1 MKISFFFTFVISLFL
16 MTGMTGC
23 ITVTEDPFLDVPE
36 FELRTITFTEPKK
49 GGRKINPAGS
59 CLMRWNIL
67 GPVAPVSAD
76 VDVPVLENENMLC
89 GRIEA
94 PAGALWHVR
103 IYKDEGKKA
112 PAAGFCNWTNSL
124 KKYKG
129 KNIFYGCSSFLSDK
143 EYKNVSLTLSAAGSI
158 SLYWNGEKK
167 GVLKKSN
174 LDGKEAFV
182 IKDLTIREGGN
193 RLVLKYLDGEKKE
206 ALRGVS
212 LKFTLEEKNVQQKKT
227 ALIR

>member
-1 MKISFFFTFVISLFL
+1 MKITVLFAFLCSLFL
-16 MTGMTGC
+16 MTGC
-23 ITVTEDPFLDVPE
+23 ISTSDDPFLDVPD
-36 FELRTITFTEPKK
+36 FELRTISFAEQKK
-49 GGRKINPAGS
+49 GGTKISSDRA

-67 GPVAPVSAD
+67 GPVEPASAN
-76 VDVPVLENENMLC
+76 VNIPVLENENLLC

-112 PAAGFCNWTNSL
+112 PVAGFCNWTNAL

-129 KNIFYGCSSFLSDK
+129 KNIFYGCSSFRSDK
-143 EYKNVSLTLSAAGSI
+143 EYKNVSLTLSAAGSVC
-158 SLYWNGEKK
+158 LYWNGEKK
-167 GVLKKSN
+167 GVLEKSN
-174 LDGKEAFV
+174 LDGNKAFV
-182 IKDLTIREGGN
+182 IRNLTIRKGGN

-212 LKFTLEEKNVQQKKT
+212 LKFSSGEKNVQQKKT

>member
-1 MKISFFFTFVISLFL
+1 MKITFLFTFLISLFL
-16 MTGMTGC
+16 MTGC
-23 ITVTEDPFLDVPE
+23 ITITDDPFLDVPE
-36 FELRTITFTEPKK
+36 FELRTLSFSEQKK
-49 GGRKINPAGS
+49 SSAKINTS
-59 CLMRWNIL
+59 RSHLMRWNIL
-67 GPVAPVSAD
+67 GPVAPVSAN

-103 IYKDEGKKA
+103 IYRDAGKKA

-129 KNIFYGCSSFLSDK
+129 KNLFYGCSSFLSDK
-143 EYKNVSLTLSAAGSI
+143 EYKNVSLTLSAAGSVC
-158 SLYWNGEKK
+158 LYWNGEKK

-174 LDGKEAFV
+174 LNGKEAFV

-193 RLVLKYLDGEKKE
+193 RLVLKYLDGEKNE
-206 ALRGVS
+206 TLRGVS
-212 LKFTLEEKNVQQKKT
+212 LKFTLEEKNVSGRKT

>member
-1 MKISFFFTFVISLFL
+1 MKITILFTFLISLFL
-16 MTGMTGC
+16 TTGC
-23 ITVTEDPFLDVPE
+23 ITITDDPFLDVPE
-36 FELRTITFTEPKK
+36 FELRTITFAEQKK
-49 GGRKINPAGS
+49 NSTKIPS
-59 CLMRWNIL
+59 TRSYLMRWNIL

-76 VDVPVLENENMLC
+76 VDVPVLENENLLC
-89 GRIEA
+89 GRLEA

-112 PAAGFCNWTNSL
+112 PAAGFCNWTNAL

-129 KNIFYGCSSFLSDK
+129 KNLFYGCSSFLSDK
-143 EYKNVSLTLSAAGSI
+143 EYKNVSLTISAAGSI

-174 LDGKEAFV
+174 LTGKETFV
-182 IKDLTIREGGN
+182 IKDLTIRKGGN

-212 LKFTLEEKNVQQKKT
+212 LQFAIEEKNVPLKKT